1 MIGVIYARYS
11 SDSQREESIE
21 GQLRECYAFAEKQGI
36 SIFDT
41 YIDRALSAK
50 TDNRPAFQQM
60 IKDSEKQKFNVVIV
74 WKLDRFARNRYDS
87 ATYKSKLKKNA
98 VKVISAT
105 ETISQNAEGILLE
118 SMLEGMAEYYSA
130 ELAEKVGRGMTE
142 NALKC
147 KFNGGTVPIGYTINK
162 DQQFEVDPVKAPYVV
177 EAFKAY
183 ANGKTIKEI
192 RDMLNAKGVTTSL
205 GSKISINI
213 VTDMLKN
220 RRYIGEYKFR
230 DIIQKDGIP
239 RIVPQALFDKVQI
252 EREKNKRATA
262 RHKAEDD
269 YLLTT
274 KLFCGKCGAYMA
286 GESGT
291 GRNGTVHRYYKCN
304 TAKYKHTCDKKTVK
318 KDWIEDIVIKYTRE
332 MMMSDNVLEDIA
344 GIVFRNFQKEN
355 PVIQLLK
362 QRLSETETALNNLLK
377 AIEEGIITSTTKQR
391 MLELEQTKD
400 ETNLKLI
407 KAEMKKPTITKEG
420 LILWLKQI
428 QAMNLETKEHKQRL
442 IDIFVNA
449 VYLYDDKLVIAFNY
463 KEATKTVS
471 LKEVNGSIIECSG
484 APTKQRPLVGAAVL
498 FCTGDRKA
506 RTGGSISDTPRA
518 QAHGEVGLVGGTYAA
533 SEASRCPAICSE
545 AASHTAT
552 GTPAA
557 TKRERLS
564 PLSFI
569 IFCAISRSD

>member
-21 GQLRECYAFAEKQGI
+21 GQLRECYAFAEREGI

-50 TDNRPAFQQM
+50 TDNRPQFQKM
-60 IKDSEKQKFNVVIV
+60 IKDSAKQKFDVVIV
-74 WKLDRFARNRYDS
+74 WKLDRFARNRFDS
-87 ATYKSKLKKNA
+87 AHYKNVLKKNK
-98 VKVISAT
+98 VRVISAT
-105 ETISQNAEGILLE
+105 ENISEGSEGILLE
-118 SMLEGMAEYYSA
+118 SVLEGMAEYYSA

-162 DQQFEVDPVKAPYVV
+162 DQLFEVDPVKAPYVV
-177 EAFKAY
+177 QAFEAY
-183 ANGKTIKEI
+183 SNGKTIKEI
-192 RDMLNAKGVTTSL
+192 RDMLNAKGLTTSL
-205 GSKISINI
+205 GSKITINI

-230 DIIQKDGIP
+230 NIVQKDGIP

-274 KLFCGKCGAYMA
+274 KLFCGKCGRYMT

-291 GRNGTVHRYYKCN
+291 GRSGTVHRYYKCN
-304 TAKYKHTCDKKTVK
+304 GAKYKHTCDKKTVK
-318 KDWIEDIVIKYTRE
+318 KDWIENIVIKYTRE
-332 MMMSDNVLEDIA
+332 MMMNDNVLEDIA

-391 MLELEQTKD
+391 MLELEQTRD

-407 KAEMKKPTITKEG
+407 KEEMKKPTITKEG
-420 LILWLKQI
+420 LVLWLKQI
-428 QAMNLETKEHKQRL
+428 QTMSLETKEHKQRL
-442 IDIFVNA
+442 IDCFVNA
-449 VYLYDDKLVIAFNY
+449 VYLYDDKLVITFNY
-463 KEATKTVS
+463 REASKTVT
-471 LKEVNGSIIECSG
+471 LKEVNGSIIECSA
-484 APTKQRPLVGAAVL
+484 APEKQQVSVETCCFSMKHSLREYEGTLCIINERSEFTSYCAQRNASFAPWLNIIPSFTKKEDCRCNRL
-498 FCTGDRKA
+498 F
-506 RTGGSISDTPRA
+506 
-518 QAHGEVGLVGGTYAA
+518 
-533 SEASRCPAICSE
+533 
-545 AASHTAT
+545 
-552 GTPAA
+552 
-557 TKRERLS
+557 
-564 PLSFI
+564 
-569 IFCAISRSD
+569 

>member
-87 ATYKSKLKKNA
+87 ATYKSRLKKNA

-162 DQQFEVDPVKAPYVV
+162 DQFFEVDPVKAPYVV
-177 EAFKAY
+177 QAFEAY

-213 VTDMLKN
+213 DTDMLKN

-230 DIIQKDGIP
+230 DIVQKDGIP

-344 GIVFRNFQKEN
+344 GIVFQNFQKEN

-391 MLELEQTKD
+391 MLELEQTRD
-400 ETNLKLI
+400 EINLKLI
-407 KAEMKKPTITKEG
+407 KEEMKKPTITKEG
-420 LILWLKQI
+420 LMLWLKQI
-428 QAMNLETKEHKQRL
+428 QTMSLETKEHKQRL

-484 APTKQRPLVGAAVL
+484 APNNKGRLLPPFIIYV
-498 FCTGDRKA
+498 RKNRTRTILNATVQWTVACRQLDGGNSLIISSPVA
-506 RTGGSISDTPRA
+506 RT
-518 QAHGEVGLVGGTYAA
+518 
-533 SEASRCPAICSE
+533 
-545 AASHTAT
+545 
-552 GTPAA
+552 
-557 TKRERLS
+557 K
-564 PLSFI
+564 
-569 IFCAISRSD
+569 

>member
-162 DQQFEVDPVKAPYVV
+162 DQFFEVDPVKAPYVV
-177 EAFKAY
+177 QAFEAY

-192 RDMLNAKGVTTSL
+192 VDILNTKGLTTSL
-205 GSKISINI
+205 GSKITINI

-230 DIIQKDGIP
+230 DIVQKDGIP
-239 RIVPQALFDKVQI
+239 RVVPQALFDKVQI

-274 KLFCGKCGAYMA
+274 KLFCGKCGRYMT
-286 GESGT
+286 GECGT
-291 GRNGTVHRYYKCN
+291 GRSGTVHRYYKCN
-304 TAKYKHTCDKKTVK
+304 GAKYKHTCDKKTVK
-318 KDWIEDIVIKYTRE
+318 KDWIENIVIKYTRE
-332 MMMSDNVLEDIA
+332 MMMNDNVLEDIA

-391 MLELEQTKD
+391 MLELEHTRD
-400 ETNLKLI
+400 EINLKLI
-407 KAEMKKPTITKEG
+407 KEEMKKPTITKEG
-420 LILWLKQI
+420 LKLWLRQI
-428 QAMNLETKEHKQRL
+428 QTMSLETKEHKQRL
-442 IDIFVNA
+442 IDCFVNA
-449 VYLYDDKLVIAFNY
+449 VYLYDDKLVITFNY
-463 KEATKTVS
+463 KEASKTVT

-484 APTKQRPLVGAAVL
+484 APRKERPQRGRSFLIVRGGRTRTNLNARLRGSLACRRLDGGNTLVAV
-498 FCTGDRKA
+498 
-506 RTGGSISDTPRA
+506 
-518 QAHGEVGLVGGTYAA
+518 H
-533 SEASRCPAICSE
+533 SR
-545 AASHTAT
+545 TAT
-552 GTPAA
+552 QIESGH
-557 TKRERLS
+557 
-564 PLSFI
+564 
-569 IFCAISRSD
+569 